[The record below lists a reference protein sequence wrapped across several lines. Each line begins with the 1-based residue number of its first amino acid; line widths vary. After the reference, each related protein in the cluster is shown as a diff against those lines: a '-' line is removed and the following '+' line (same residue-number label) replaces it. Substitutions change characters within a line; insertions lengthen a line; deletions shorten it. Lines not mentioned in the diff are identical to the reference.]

1 MPAAV
6 AQQESGQATNASD
19 EGRRRQSVPRR
30 VPAPG
35 LDGGEW
41 VNTAAPLSLA
51 DLRGRFVLLDFWT
64 YCCINCMHVLPEL
77 KKLEHAFPNE
87 LVVIGIHS
95 AKFEGEQVTD
105 NIREAAL
112 RYEIEHPVVND
123 AKMTIWRRYGA
134 RSWPTLVLIDPA
146 GDVVWAASGER
157 EFRGHEGGDR
167 PRAAV
172 LSRAGLAEAG
182 AAADD
187 RRRRASKPTRRCGFP
202 ARCWPTKRAGGCSS
216 PTAITIASSS
226 PAWTA
231 SCST

>member
-1 MPAAV
+1 MWAEQQGPAT
-6 AQQESGQATNASD
+6 ECKNAIANPYPV
-19 EGRRRQSVPRR
+19 RL
-30 VPAPG
+30 PAPP

-41 VNTAAPLSLA
+41 VNTAGPLTLA
-51 DLRGRFVLLDFWT
+51 DFRGRFVLLDFWT

-87 LVVIGIHS
+87 LVVIGVHS
-95 AKFEGEQVTD
+95 AKFEGEQVTE

-123 AKMTIWRRYGA
+123 AEMTIWRRYGA

-157 EFRGHEGGDR
+157 DVRGHEGGDR

-172 LSRAGLAEAG
+172 LSGARAAEAG
-182 AAADD
+182 AAAGDC
-187 RRRRASKPTRRCGFP
+187 RRRTSSRTRRCGFP

-216 PTAITIASSS
+216 PTATTIASSS
-226 PAWTA
+226 PTSTA
-231 SCST
+231 SCNT